1 MKFNLLLQQYIFL
14 ILDNLIHNFLA
25 IEGNIGAGK
34 TTLATKLSNDFDTRL
49 LLEQFADNPFLPKF
63 YTEPEK
69 HAFPLELSFLA
80 ERYSQLKEE
89 LVKQDLFKPK
99 VIADYYF
106 LKCLIFAKAN
116 LKDDEYDLFSKLF
129 HIINQSLPK
138 PDLFVFLYHPI
149 ENLQKNI
156 AKRGRNYEQNIS
168 NDYLEKVQNTYFDF
182 LKQLNDIPILVI
194 DVNNNNFAEN
204 NQDFESIKILLNK
217 PYPLGITRISAH

>member
-1 MKFNLLLQQYIFL
+1 MSTELT
-14 ILDNLIHNFLA
+14 HNFLV

-34 TTLATKLSNDFDTRL
+34 TTLATKLAADLNTRL

-63 YTEPEK
+63 YIEPEK

-99 VIADYYF
+99 IVSDYYF

-116 LKDDEYDLFSKLF
+116 LKEDEYDLYSKLF
-129 HIINQSLPK
+129 HIINHSLPK

-149 ENLQKNI
+149 EKLQKNI
-156 AKRGRNYEQNIS
+156 QKRGRSYEQSIS
-168 NDYLEKVQNTYFDF
+168 NHYLEKVQSTYFDF
-182 LKQLNDIPILVI
+182 LKQMNDLSVLVI
-194 DVNNNNFAEN
+194 DVNENNFVEYSADYEKVLKA
-204 NQDFESIKILLNK
+204 INK
-217 PYPLGITRISAH
+217 PYPVGITRIKMD

>member
-1 MKFNLLLQQYIFL
+1 MQNNF
-14 ILDNLIHNFLA
+14 IHNFIT

-34 TTLATKLSNDFDTRL
+34 TTLANKLSDDFNMRL

-63 YTEPEK
+63 YVEPEK

-89 LVKQDLFKPK
+89 LVKQDMFKPK
-99 VIADYYF
+99 VISDYYF
-106 LKCLIFAKAN
+106 LKCLIFAKTN
-116 LKDDEYDLFSKLF
+116 LKEDEFDLFSKLF

-156 AKRGRNYEQNIS
+156 QKRGRIFEQNITS
-168 NDYLEKVQNTYFDF
+168 EYLEKVQTTYFDYI
-182 LKQLNDIPILVI
+182 KQLNDLPILII
-194 DVNNNNFAEN
+194 DINTNNFAEN
-204 NQDFESIKILLNK
+204 AVDYEKIKIFLNK
-217 PYPLGITRISAH
+217 PYPVGITRIEA